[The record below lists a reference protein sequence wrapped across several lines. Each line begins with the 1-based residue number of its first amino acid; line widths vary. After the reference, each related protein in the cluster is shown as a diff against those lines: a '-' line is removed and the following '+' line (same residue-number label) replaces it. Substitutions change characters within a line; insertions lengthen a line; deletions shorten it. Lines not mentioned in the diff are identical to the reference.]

1 MDHKNLAFINP
12 ATGLQFGEVAM
23 TTPEEVKQAVEEL
36 RQAFPVWSGKPVR
49 ERVRILRK
57 FQKLLV
63 DQRDEISSVVS
74 QDTGKS
80 RQDSLI
86 ELFVSIDMLAQ
97 ISAKAEKWLKRERV
111 SSGLYLFKKCYV
123 ERRPHGVAVVISPWN
138 YPLLISLTPLFSA
151 LLAGN
156 TAILKTSEIT
166 PAVGVLIEKL
176 FKSLPELAPF
186 VRVVHGDGKVGA
198 ALVNSKPDYIFVT
211 GSTGTGKRV
220 MQAAAESLIPVTL
233 ELGGKDAL
241 IVLEDADLEAAAR
254 WSTWGAFFNAGQT
267 CMAVERVY
275 VVESIYDEFIR
286 HSVRYTQELQS
297 GFTLDTESPY
307 FMGPITDPRQVKI
320 IDDHLSDAVEKG
332 ARLLCGG
339 KEEGP
344 YYKPMVVVD
353 VNHSMKLMR
362 EETFG
367 PIMPIMKVRDEEE
380 AIRLAN
386 DSAFGLAA
394 SVWGRDQ
401 KRAKRVAD
409 RIAASSIIINDS
421 IAQVAIPM
429 LPFGGV
435 KDSGIGTTH
444 GREGLL
450 EFTRPHSYAVGG
462 SPVKWD
468 IATVLR
474 KLGNYNL
481 AVAIMGVVYGTTLR
495 QKWDAFS
502 QLFQSKKK
510 KPEAASNVKTE
521 QVTINK

>member
-1 MDHKNLAFINP
+1 
-12 ATGLQFGEVAM
+12 
-23 TTPEEVKQAVEEL
+23 
-36 RQAFPVWSGKPVR
+36 
-49 ERVRILRK
+49 
-57 FQKLLV
+57 
-63 DQRDEISSVVS
+63 
-74 QDTGKS
+74 
-80 RQDSLI
+80 
-86 ELFVSIDMLAQ
+86 
-97 ISAKAEKWLKRERV
+97 
-111 SSGLYLFKKCYV
+111 
-123 ERRPHGVAVVISPWN
+123 
-138 YPLLISLTPLFSA
+138 
-151 LLAGN
+151 
-156 TAILKTSEIT
+156 
-166 PAVGVLIEKL
+166 
-176 FKSLPELAPF
+176 
-186 VRVVHGDGKVGA
+186 
-198 ALVNSKPDYIFVT
+198 
-211 GSTGTGKRV
+211 
-220 MQAAAESLIPVTL
+220 
-233 ELGGKDAL
+233 
-241 IVLEDADLEAAAR
+241 
-254 WSTWGAFFNAGQT
+254 
-267 CMAVERVY
+267 
-275 VVESIYDEFIR
+275 
-286 HSVRYTQELQS
+286 
-297 GFTLDTESPY
+297 
-307 FMGPITDPRQVKI
+307 
-320 IDDHLSDAVEKG
+320 
-332 ARLLCGG
+332 
-339 KEEGP
+339 
-344 YYKPMVVVD
+344 MVVVD

-421 IAQVAIPM
+421 IAQFAIPM